1 MIRLTR
7 ITRKRQSTCLLQC
20 ATVVLLGSGE
30 AYMRRDDIIRPRIRT
45 LAPAVRSALPL
56 YPPNIFEPR
65 SEKQLTAR
73 ADRPGRGPAH
83 AVAFTTAVAI
93 RGAGSVHRRTG
104 MRTARA
110 LPVDRNRPGSPPATD
125 CRQNSPPALRPIQTR
140 CFADHRRAWRTAPHL
155 TSRSLS
161 DCDRLRGEWT
171 GWAKSGADRRRFWGA
186 IAGPR
191 QAASVWHLAG
201 HPVPQERRCKMILKE
216 PHARA
221 A

>member
-45 LAPAVRSALPL
+45 LAPAVRSALPP
-56 YPPNIFEPR
+56 PPNIFEPR

-73 ADRPGRGPAH
+73 ADRPGRDPAH

-140 CFADHRRAWRTAPHL
+140 CFADHRRAWR
-155 TSRSLS
+155 
-161 DCDRLRGEWT
+161 CD
-171 GWAKSGADRRRFWGA
+171 
-186 IAGPR
+186 AGPDLPR
-191 QAASVWHLAG
+191 AVG
-201 HPVPQERRCKMILKE
+201 VCTIGR
-216 PHARA
+216 ARA
-221 A
+221 ALLPARDRQLPSGIWQGTLCPKRGGAK